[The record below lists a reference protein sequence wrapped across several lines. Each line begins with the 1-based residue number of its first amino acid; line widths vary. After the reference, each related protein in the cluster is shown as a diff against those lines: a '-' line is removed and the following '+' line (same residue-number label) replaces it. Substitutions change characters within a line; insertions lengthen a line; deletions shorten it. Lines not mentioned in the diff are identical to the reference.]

1 MAISRKDPKG
11 RKLREGENW
20 RNDGRYSYRYTDVRT
35 GKRLTVYAQD
45 LPELRE
51 KEKQIA
57 KDMEDNI
64 LTDGA
69 IKKMTLNTLFERYMA
84 TRELADT
91 TRVSYVRAW
100 ENRVKDEIGN
110 IKVVQLLP
118 SHIKAYYAKLSKAG
132 YAYSTIKYIH
142 NLLYP
147 ALEMAVD
154 DDIIRKNPAKFSISD
169 YGRQAEERIALTVL
183 QQEKMLEFVKNNQVY
198 NTYYPMLRIMLGTG
212 VRCGELIGLTW
223 EDVDVRTKAVSIDH
237 QLIYKDLGDGY
248 KFHISTPKTDSGI
261 RTIPMTSDVQRAFE
275 EQKKLNFMLQKG
287 KDVEIDGYKGFIFMA
302 KSGRPLMPSAINNI
316 LYNIVDAYNK
326 TEVERAKKEHRKA
339 ELLPKFSAHVMRH
352 TACTRMAECR
362 MDVKVL
368 QYIMGHAHIDVT
380 MEVYNHIG
388 ELTRIENEIA
398 RLDSMVLNA

>member
-69 IKKMTLNTLFERYMA
+69 IKKMTLNTLFERYME

-154 DDIIRKNPAKFSISD
+154 DDIIRKNPAKSSISD
-169 YGRQAEERIALTVL
+169 YGKTAEEKEALTVS
-183 QQEKMLEFVKNNQVY
+183 QQEKFMEFVKQSNVY
-198 NTYYPMLRIMLGTG
+198 NTYYPMFTIMIGTG
-212 VRCGELIGLTW
+212 LRCGELIGLTW
-223 EDVDVRTKAVSIDH
+223 KDIKDKSIEVD
-237 QLIYKDLGDGY
+237 GC
-248 KFHISTPKTDSGI
+248 SGFVF
-261 RTIPMTSDVQRAFE
+261 T
-275 EQKKLNFMLQKG
+275 
-287 KDVEIDGYKGFIFMA
+287 A
-302 KSGRPLMPSAINNI
+302 KSGRPLMPNGVNSV

>member
-1 MAISRKDPKG
+1 MANSRKDHKG
-11 RKLREGENW
+11 RKLREGESW
-20 RNDGRYSYRYTDVRT
+20 RKDGRYSYRYTDIRS
-35 GKRLTVYAQD
+35 GKRLTVYAKD

-57 KDMEDNI
+57 KDLEDNI

-69 IKKMTLNTLFERYMA
+69 IKKLTLNKLFERYMS
-84 TRELADT
+84 TRELKES
-91 TRVSYVRAW
+91 TRANYLKTW
-100 ENRVKDEIGN
+100 ENRVKEEIGN
-110 IKVVQLLP
+110 IKVVQILP
-118 SHIKAYYAKLSKAG
+118 SHIKSFYSKLSKAG
-132 YAYSTIKYIH
+132 YAYSTIKFI
-142 NLLYP
+142 NNMIYP

-183 QQEKMLEFVKNNQVY
+183 QQKKMLEFVKNNQVY

-223 EDVDVRTKAVSIDH
+223 EDVDVRTKVVSIDH

-326 TEVERAKKEHRKA
+326 KEVQIAKTEHRNA
-339 ELLPKFSAHVMRH
+339 ELLPKVSAHIMRH
-352 TACTRMAECR
+352 TACTRMAEKR
-362 MDVKVL
+362 IDVKVL

-380 MEVYNHIG
+380 MDVYNHVS
-388 ELTRIENEIA
+388 EMSRIESEIT
-398 RLDSMVLNA
+398 RLESVAIS

>member
-154 DDIIRKNPAKFSISD
+154 DDIIRKNPAKSSISD
-169 YGRQAEERIALTVL
+169 YGKPAEEKDINIKAKTVN
-183 QQEKMLEFVKNNQVY
+183 V
-198 NTYYPMLRIMLGTG
+198 
-212 VRCGELIGLTW
+212 
-223 EDVDVRTKAVSIDH
+223 DH
-237 QLIYKDLGDGY
+237 QLIYKNLGDGC
-248 KFHISTPKTDSGI
+248 KFHISTPKTSSGI
-261 RTIPMTSDVQRAFE
+261 RIIPMTQEVAKAFE
-275 EQKKLNFMLQKG
+275 EQRKINFMLA
-287 KDVEIDGYKGFIFMA
+287 KDKSIEVDGCSGFVFTA
-302 KSGRPLMPSAINNI
+302 KSGRPLMPNGVNSV

>member
-1 MAISRKDPKG
+1 MVLMAISRKDPKG

-69 IKKMTLNTLFERYMA
+69 IKKMTLNTLFERYME

-154 DDIIRKNPAKFSISD
+154 DDIIRKNPAKSSISD
-169 YGRQAEERIALTVL
+169 YGKTAEEKEALTVS
-183 QQEKMLEFVKNNQVY
+183 QQEKFMEFVKQSNVY
-198 NTYYPMLRIMLGTG
+198 NTYYPMFTIMIGTG
-212 VRCGELIGLTW
+212 GLRCGGELIGLTW
-223 EDVDVRTKAVSIDH
+223 KDINIKAKTVNVDH
-237 QLIYKDLGDGY
+237 QLIYKNLGDGC
-248 KFHISTPKTDSGI
+248 KFHISTPKTESGI
-261 RTIPMTSDVQRAFE
+261 RIIPMTQEVAKALR
-275 EQKKLNFMLQKG
+275 NKG
-287 KDVEIDGYKGFIFMA
+287 K
-302 KSGRPLMPSAINNI
+302 SI
-316 LYNIVDAYNK
+316 LCLQRI
-326 TEVERAKKEHRKA
+326 RALRWTGIRGLSLQQNRA
-339 ELLPKFSAHVMRH
+339 DRL
-352 TACTRMAECR
+352 CRMA
-362 MDVKVL
+362 
-368 QYIMGHAHIDVT
+368 
-380 MEVYNHIG
+380 
-388 ELTRIENEIA
+388 
-398 RLDSMVLNA
+398 